1 MLHIYMYKQWSLF
14 YWQCDMSPQQKT
26 EVQNNPEAIQA
37 GMRLAHPPPGEEVVI
52 SGVAGYFPDS
62 SNVYHLRDNLMNKVD
77 MVTDDDR
84 RWKLGLY
91 MFAYFYNVM
100 KNVTLINAFVINN
113 K

>member
-1 MLHIYMYKQWSLF
+1 MSPQ
-14 YWQCDMSPQQKT
+14 QCDMSPQQKT

-52 SGVAGYFPDS
+52 SGMAGNFPDS
-62 SNVYHLRDNLMNKVD
+62 SNVYHLHDNLMNKVD
-77 MVTDDDR
+77 MVTGDDR

-91 MFAYFYNVM
+91 MLAYFYNVI